1 MAVIA
6 AAAILVAAL
15 VLWLPAHFHEVA
27 MREILDQANRNTAAA
42 QAAASSAAES
52 AARAKASAQDAW
64 NKTTGGS

>member
-15 VLWLPAHFHEVA
+15 ILWLPAHFHEVA
-27 MREILDQANRNTAAA
+27 MREVLDRANRDTEAAK
-42 QAAASSAAES
+42 AAASSAAKS

-64 NKTTGGS
+64 NKTPGGS